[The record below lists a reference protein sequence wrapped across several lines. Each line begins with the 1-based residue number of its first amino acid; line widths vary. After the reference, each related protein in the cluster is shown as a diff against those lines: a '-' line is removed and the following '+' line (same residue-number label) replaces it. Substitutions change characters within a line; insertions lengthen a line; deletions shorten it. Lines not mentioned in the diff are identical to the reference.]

1 MLGVFNDKGQ
11 EQWRTILGETQTN
24 PERVLVNATN
34 LAMNEK
40 MFVKLPGNMDLKPL
54 TRRLDLAKHLDS
66 VITSNELLPLT
77 GDSKFWNW
85 MAARWMQIL
94 IESDPRKNLKRK
106 IGKEIERWELSSST
120 LNYHRHLVSSPFFA
134 FVDNERNADKAMCLL
149 STPICEP
156 GEVVEKIA
164 GKKAFSSGSV
174 CELATH
180 LYYDPKIDGIKPGV
194 TVPPGHPKGFS
205 RFFGQLDNN
214 VDYQALSK
222 DELLALLPDSFD
234 KWK

>member
-11 EQWRTILGETQTN
+11 EQWLSILSETQTN
-24 PERVLVNATN
+24 PESVLVNATK
-34 LAMNEK
+34 LATNEK
-40 MFVKLPGNMDLKPL
+40 MFVKLSGSMELKPL
-54 TRRLDLAKHLDS
+54 TRRLELAKHLDV
-66 VITSNELLPLT
+66 VITSNDLLPLT
-77 GDSKFWNW
+77 GDNKFWNW

-94 IESDPRKNLKRK
+94 VESDPRKNLKRV
-106 IGKEIERWELSSST
+106 IGKEVERWALSSST

-134 FVDNERNADKAMCLL
+134 FVDNERNAAKAMCLL

-164 GKKAFSSGSV
+164 GKKAFSKGPV

-180 LYYDPKIDGIKPGV
+180 LYYDPVLDAIKPNV
-194 TVPPGHPKGFS
+194 TVAPGHPKGFS

-222 DELLALLPDSFD
+222 EDLLALLPESFN